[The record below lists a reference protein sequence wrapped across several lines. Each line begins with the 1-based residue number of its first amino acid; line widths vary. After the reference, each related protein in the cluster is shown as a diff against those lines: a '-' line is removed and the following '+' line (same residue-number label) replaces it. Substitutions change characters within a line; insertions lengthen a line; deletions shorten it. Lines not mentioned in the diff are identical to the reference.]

1 MKQQKPIVPQNQ
13 DPVWMKCRAAEHCDG
28 NQAICTLI
36 FKKNLL
42 QGGGTTRRYRC
53 QTCKGTFTVTV

>member
-1 MKQQKPIVPQNQ
+1 
-13 DPVWMKCRAAEHCDG
+13 MKCRAAEHCDG